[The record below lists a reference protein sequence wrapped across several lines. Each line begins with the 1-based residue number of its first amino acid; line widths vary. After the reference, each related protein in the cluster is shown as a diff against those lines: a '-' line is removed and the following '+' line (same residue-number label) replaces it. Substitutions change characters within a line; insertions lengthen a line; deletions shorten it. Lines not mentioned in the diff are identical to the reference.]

1 MMAMKAPSAVIRGQ
15 PLSMGK
21 NMAVVRPRFAAQS
34 RRMCAR
40 VSAVVQ
46 FDYDTKVFKKELVQ
60 FADTE
65 EYIYRCVGSDWGLPQ
80 HFSGTLW

>member
-1 MMAMKAPSAVIRGQ
+1 
-15 PLSMGK
+15 
-21 NMAVVRPRFAAQS
+21 
-34 RRMCAR
+34 MCAR

-65 EYIYRCVGSDWGLPQ
+65 EYIYRGGRDKFNLLPEAFKGIKQVGVIGWGSQAPARPRISAILSPRLGWM
-80 HFSGTLW
+80 SR